1 MNAIM
6 IDIETLSL
14 KPTALV
20 TQIGFCAANLITGEH
35 LIAPTNLWVSAVQP
49 RGVID
54 LDTVRWW
61 MLQSEEARKAVFDLG
76 PKESRQREH
85 TPDEA
90 FVELREAFDYLGGKD
105 AGVTVWA
112 SPVGFDLPIL
122 TNLWDGQK
130 PWPYNHERDLMT
142 LYKMLDPRGLLKP
155 ANALEHD
162 AASDAKAQMDNL
174 IAIIKANPT
183 LIQQGEIHGL

>member
-14 KPTALV
+14 RPTAQV
-20 TQIGFCAANLITGEH
+20 TQVGYCAANLITGEY
-35 LIAPTNLWVSAVQP
+35 LIAPTNIWVAP
-49 RGVID
+49 HGGHID
-54 LDTVRWW
+54 MDTVAWW
-61 MLQSEEARKAVFDLG
+61 MRQSDAAREAVFPEGAKRL
-76 PKESRQREH
+76 
-85 TPDEA
+85 TPAEV
-90 FVELREAFDYLGGKD
+90 FVELKTAYDYLQSPVEEKNS
-105 AGVTVWA
+105 ATVWA
-112 SPVGFDLPIL
+112 SPAMFDLPIL
-122 TNLWDGQK
+122 TNMWGGEK

-142 LYKMLDPRGLLKP
+142 LYKMLDPQKLLKP

-183 LIQQGEIHGL
+183 LIQQGVLHGN

>member
-1 MNAIM
+1 MKAIM

-20 TQIGFCAANLITGEH
+20 TQIGYCAADLLSGEYLIE
-35 LIAPTNLWVSAVQP
+35 PRNLWMQAQP
-49 RGVID
+49 GGVID

-61 MLQSEEARKAVFDLG
+61 MKQSEEARKTVFDVEGL
-76 PKESRQREH
+76 PEH
-85 TPDEA
+85 TPVEA
-90 FVELREAFDYLGGKD
+90 FVALRDAYQLLGGKD
-105 AGVTVWA
+105 EDVTVWA

-122 TNLWDGQK
+122 TNMWDGQK
-130 PWPYNHERDLMT
+130 PWPYNQERCLMT
-142 LYKMLDPRGLLKP
+142 LYKMLDPQKLLKP

-174 IAIIKANPT
+174 IAIIQANPT
-183 LIQQGEIHGL
+183 LTQGALNGN